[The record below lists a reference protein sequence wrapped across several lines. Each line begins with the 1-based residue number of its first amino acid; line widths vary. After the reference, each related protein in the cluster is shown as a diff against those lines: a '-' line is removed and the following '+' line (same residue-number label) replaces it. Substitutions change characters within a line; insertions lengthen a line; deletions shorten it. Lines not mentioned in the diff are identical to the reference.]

1 MNPNRSGGEPEAEA
15 VDFPLI
21 HQVPER
27 RRQGFAEL
35 KRVRCVTLVAVGPI
49 PQRMGNKQAAGI
61 AGKVGN
67 GLGEERKGLMHP
79 FVDQGPGLGV
89 QLVRAES
96 GKELL
101 VCGREIKGLPQC
113 DGVASKLR
121 PELRGTQETRLGG
134 DPIHGFRFGHE
145 IERRGKQAL

>member
-1 MNPNRSGGEPEAEA
+1 MNSNRSGGKSEAEA
-15 VDFPLI
+15 IDFPLI
-21 HQVPER
+21 HQALER

-35 KRVRCVTLVAVGPI
+35 KCVGCVTLVAFGPI
-49 PQRMGNKQAAGI
+49 LQRMGDKQAAGI

-67 GLGEERKGLMHP
+67 GLGEELKGLVHSL
-79 FVDQGPGLGV
+79 VDQGPGLGV
-89 QLVRAES
+89 QLVRAEA

-121 PELRGTQETRLGG
+121 PELRGTQETRLRG

-145 IERRGKQAL
+145 IERRVG